1 MAVAAPGAFAG
12 LGSRRRPGRAGRRDG
27 IVRYPGADCRVTEA
41 GEGHRPGHGR
51 DGRRRSTCRS
61 RRSTSR
67 SCRSAGC
74 RSGRGD
80 RAPAGSIW
88 RILDIGP
95 EIYDSPGCGPRSEV
109 QQRTRRKTV

>member
-61 RRSTSR
+61 PPVYLSVLPVGRVPIGSRRQ
-67 SCRSAGC
+67 SAGG
-74 RSGRGD
+74 GRFG
-80 RAPAGSIW
+80 
-88 RILDIGP
+88 
-95 EIYDSPGCGPRSEV
+95 V
-109 QQRTRRKTV
+109 F